1 MRSASFVLAALLTLL
16 VLAGSSAAADVGI
29 ELDKNMT
36 DGSAIKPTYNSTI
49 KIKAIVKAG
58 NQDVQNAT
66 ARVQLPEGLVL
77 QDYYMSQGYYDLETG
92 TWEVGDIPAY
102 EERSLTLVCLM
113 NRTGTITVNANV
125 TADGDDNSANNN
137 AELDF
142 KVFGISDL
150 QVNITSNKETPRLG
164 ETVRLTVKLKNN
176 GPHDANNIKIG
187 NFISGGLVVQCFSYD
202 AGYFDDLTREWVF
215 DTLAAGEEATLTLD
229 CLVNRTGELSDYVSV
244 REVDEGD
251 TNTYNNMARATLS
264 VRGTDLDIDV
274 SASKTRAYQGDTVN
288 IVCRVRNNGPEDA
301 QNVRVNLQLP
311 ANLQVQNVQL
321 DRGNYSN
328 GIWSIGD
335 LADNET
341 VVLNITARIVS
352 AGNFTVNASAVSP
365 VIDDSNAVNNDD
377 AVMISAAVPKRALKL
392 KIKNNSAVTIR
403 VLLYVTINDH
413 GKITR
418 KTYNFYLKRG
428 LTRELSLGYFQIGTS
443 ALFKQYTYNTNYR
456 SRTISYLNT
465 YNSTGLR
472 TQRVSV
478 TGVKGR
484 QKSPVVRV
492 TQLYFDENGSTIT

>member
-1 MRSASFVLAALLTLL
+1 LRKLLIFAVFGLAILLM
-16 VLAGSSAAADVGI
+16 AGSTTAADVGI
-29 ELDKNMT
+29 ELDKNTT
-36 DGSAIKPTYNSTI
+36 DQSSIKPTYNSTL

-58 NQDVQNAT
+58 NQNVENAT
-66 ARVQLPEGLVL
+66 AKIEIPEGLVL

-102 EERSLTLVCLM
+102 EERSLTLVCLL
-113 NRTGTITVNANV
+113 NRTGNVVVTANV
-125 TADGDDNSANNN
+125 TADGDDNPSNNN
-137 AELDF
+137 AELNF
-142 KVFGISDL
+142 KVLGIADL
-150 QVNITSNKETPRLG
+150 DINVTASKQTARLG
-164 ETVRLTVKLKNN
+164 ETVTFTLKLKNR
-176 GPHDANNIKIG
+176 GPHAANNINVG
-187 NFISGGLVVQCFSYD
+187 NFLSGGLAVQSYSYT
-202 AGYFDDLTREWVF
+202 AGYFDDLTKEWLF
-215 DTLAAGEEATLTLD
+215 ETLDAGEEATLTLD

-251 TNTYNNMARATLS
+251 TNIYNNMARATLS
-264 VRGTDLDIDV
+264 VRGTDLDLDV

-311 ANLQVQNVQL
+311 ANLQVQNVHV

-335 LADNET
+335 LVDNET

-365 VIDDSNAVNNDD
+365 VIDDSNTVNNDD
-377 AVMISAAVPKRALKL
+377 TAMISAAVPKRALKL
-392 KIKNNSAVTIR
+392 KIKNNSAVTLR

-456 SRTISYLNT
+456 SRTVSYLNT

-478 TGVKGR
+478 SGVKGR
-484 QKSPVVRV
+484 QKAPIVRV
-492 TQLYFDENGSTIT
+492 TQLYFNENGSTLT

>member
-102 EERSLTLVCLM
+102 EERSLTLLCLM

>member
-1 MRSASFVLAALLTLL
+1 
-16 VLAGSSAAADVGI
+16 
-29 ELDKNMT
+29 
-36 DGSAIKPTYNSTI
+36 
-49 KIKAIVKAG
+49 
-58 NQDVQNAT
+58 
-66 ARVQLPEGLVL
+66 
-77 QDYYMSQGYYDLETG
+77 MSQGYYDLETG

-102 EERSLTLVCLM
+102 EERSLTFICLL

-137 AELDF
+137 AELTF

-150 QVNITSNKETPRLG
+150 EVNVTGNKETARIG
-164 ETVRLTVKLKNN
+164 DTVRITVKLKNR

-187 NFISGGLVVQCFSYD
+187 NFLSGGLVVQNFSYD
-202 AGYFDDLTREWVF
+202 AGYFDDITREWIF

-456 SRTISYLNT
+456 SRTVSYLNT